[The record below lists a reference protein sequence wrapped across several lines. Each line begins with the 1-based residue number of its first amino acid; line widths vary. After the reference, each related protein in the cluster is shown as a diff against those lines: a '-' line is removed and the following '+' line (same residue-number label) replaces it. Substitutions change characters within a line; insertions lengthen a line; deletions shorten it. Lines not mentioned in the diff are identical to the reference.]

1 MTLDPDSY
9 QCPGH
14 QVDLTALVQEALQ
27 DQGPPVAY
35 RPPWLSRAAPAER
48 PFQVI
53 ITCPGTT
60 GDPAPHPL
68 TCTGT
73 QAP

>member
-1 MTLDPDSY
+1 MTLNPARYECPD
-9 QCPGH
+9 H
-14 QVDLTALVQEALQ
+14 HTDLTGLVEEAL
-27 DQGPPVAY
+27 DNQGPPVAY
-35 RPPWLSRAAPAER
+35 RRPWPGRQSVGDR

-53 ITCPGTT
+53 VTCPG
-60 GDPAPHPL
+60 GGAAHSL

>member
-1 MTLDPDSY
+1 MILDPARY
-9 QCPGH
+9 ECPDH
-14 QVDLTALVQEALQ
+14 HADLTGLVEDALE

-35 RPPWLSRAAPAER
+35 RRPLSGRQGTAARA
-48 PFQVI
+48 FQVI
-53 ITCPGTT
+53 ITCPGGGT
-60 GDPAPHPL
+60 PHSL